1 MTHPAERNAD
11 AHAGLIRAFYAA
23 FQARDHRTMAEC
35 YAPDAMFTDPV
46 FGQLVGRRAYG
57 LHAEQQ
63 VAMTERFV
71 RELTATGDWKLVTPV
86 DTAIAA
92 VRYVGRTDG
101 QTARRPTAET
111 DAMQDRIVQRVL
123 ATRRHWISPTTTV
136 GTRAIRVMVISYLT
150 EWHHLEELLAAM
162 RSAAAEEA

>member
-1 MTHPAERNAD
+1 
-11 AHAGLIRAFYAA
+11 
-23 FQARDHRTMAEC
+23 MA
-35 YAPDAMFTDPV
+35 
-46 FGQLVGRRAYG
+46 GQLVGRRAYG